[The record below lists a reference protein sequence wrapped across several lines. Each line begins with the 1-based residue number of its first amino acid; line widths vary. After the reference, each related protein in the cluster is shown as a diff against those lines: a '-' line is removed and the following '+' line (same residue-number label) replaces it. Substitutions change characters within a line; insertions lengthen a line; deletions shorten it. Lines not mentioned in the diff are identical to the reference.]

1 MQVQVETD
9 NHIQNRE
16 ELASYV
22 ESVVL
27 DKADRFGDQITSV
40 QVHLHDDNSPD
51 KKADDDFRCLMEA
64 RLAKLKPVAVNHHA
78 DNLHQAIN
86 GAADK
91 LARSLESTLGK
102 LEDRQRRAVGT
113 GHLSAP
119 DTGLPPGA

>member
-9 NHIQNRE
+9 NHIPNRE

-27 DKADRFGDQITSV
+27 DSIDRFQDQITSV
-40 QVHLHDDNSPD
+40 QVHLHDDNGPD
-51 KKADDDFRCLMEA
+51 KKGADDFRCLMEA
-64 RLAKLKPVAVNHHA
+64 RLVKLKPVAVNQHA

-86 GAADK
+86 GCADK
-91 LARSLESTLGK
+91 LARALDSTLGK
-102 LEDRQRRAVGT
+102 LEDRKKHAVGL